1 MQDKDVI
8 DTQLDFYRKG
18 KAGCLFLAHAA
29 GDPAKYEWRL
39 SVARP
44 ETGEIESLI
53 RSAVSLTDVST
64 QSVIFPAV
72 ITEDDLVNF
81 FRVLR
86 DTSSF
91 SIGQRKRFKG
101 MICLGYRIKISE
113 MTSWVTGFGGFSF
126 LPETR
131 QAVFTELTF
140 RTKPRPEYKKIMKEA
155 PPGVLHLADMNMKG
169 MGENKFK
176 SLWFGS
182 FDNTEKVLG
191 HKPDLRSTAKT
202 TFAVPVSLWK
212 RV

>member
-1 MQDKDVI
+1 MQDQDVV
-8 DTQLDFYRKG
+8 DTQLEFYRKG

-44 ETGEIESLI
+44 DPEEIEFVI
-53 RSAVSLTDVST
+53 QSAVTLSDFST
-64 QSVIFPAV
+64 QSIIFPSV
-72 ITEDDLVNF
+72 ITEGDLIAL
-81 FRVLR
+81 FRVLNK
-86 DTSSF
+86 TPSF

-101 MICLGYRIKISE
+101 MVCLGYRIKIGE
-113 MTSWVTGFGGFSF
+113 MTSWVTGFGGFNF
-126 LPETR
+126 LPKTR

-140 RTKPRPEYKKIMKEA
+140 RTKPRPQYKKIMKEA
-155 PPGVLHLADMNMKG
+155 PPGVLHLADMYMKG

-191 HKPDLRSTAKT
+191 HKPDLRSAAKT
-202 TFAVPVSLWK
+202 TFAVPVKLWK
-212 RV
+212 QV